1 MKTYYDPDP
10 DPSSEKSDRIQID
23 MKIFRTPMLRIR
35 ICKGLHHC
43 AGSGT
48 AASLVEIDLD
58 SEPTFTV
65 GYVNLYNLL
74 LGFSYKYTGLYISV
88 RNPFP
93 PPPPSL
99 SQIIV
104 LPSCDTATY
113 AVRPIF
119 PTLTFW
125 S

>member
-10 DPSSEKSDRIQID
+10 DPSSEKSDRIQII

-35 ICKGLHHC
+35 ICKGMHHC

-48 AASLVEIDLD
+48 TASLVEIDLD

-74 LGFSYKYTGLYISV
+74 LGFSYKYTGFYILV
-88 RNPFP
+88 P
-93 PPPPSL
+93 PPPR
-99 SQIIV
+99 
-104 LPSCDTATY
+104 LP
-113 AVRPIF
+113 PK
-119 PTLTFW
+119 L
-125 S
+125 